1 MCNSFGR
8 TEYGLSICVE
18 TDAESPVDSLL
29 KLFDNV
35 YKEYCA
41 APERKSAN

>member
-1 MCNSFGR
+1 MQQFRENGIRF
-8 TEYGLSICVE
+8 EYLSQ

-35 YKEYCA
+35 YKEYCSV
-41 APERKSAN
+41 PERKSAN